1 MAREKGVLKFQAYK
15 KEVIFYTTK
24 EKTEYD
30 TLDDFLYSAREA
42 EVYMSFNELNALNQ
56 YLDSN
61 INKDYNFK
69 LMYNSPKI
77 KKRIGIGLYKNTKR
91 DAIKSFYD
99 MKQRL

>member
-15 KEVIFYTTK
+15 KEVVFYTTK

-42 EVYMSFNELNALNQ
+42 EIYMSFNELNALNQ

-61 INKDYNFK
+61 IYFIFWMFFLLNFDK
-69 LMYNSPKI
+69 FIYRSN
-77 KKRIGIGLYKNTKR
+77 N
-91 DAIKSFYD
+91 
-99 MKQRL
+99 RL